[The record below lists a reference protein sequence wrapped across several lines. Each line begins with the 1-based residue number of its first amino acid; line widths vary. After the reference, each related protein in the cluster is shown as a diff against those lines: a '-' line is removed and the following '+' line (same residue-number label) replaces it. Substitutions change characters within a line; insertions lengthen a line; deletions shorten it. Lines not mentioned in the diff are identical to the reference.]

1 MGKISKVQIWDRRL
15 KDSVGGGTTC
25 VIQLWCNSAGAQPST
40 KIFGCLGP
48 WDLKFTNIRSKYPI
62 YLVKIWTLS
71 SYRVIF
77 GKEARFIPL
86 TEVSYFLFGW
96 GDFLKSRDFY
106 PRNRGFFKIRVF
118 LSRRFFSRRS
128 GVFWNLGIF
137 ITGIEDFW
145 KSEDFL
151 SPWFFGDGA
160 FSGMGIFFSWDGIS
174 HQKATSGHRR

>member
-86 TEVSYFLFGW
+86 TEVSYFCLVEV
-96 GDFLKSRDFY
+96 
-106 PRNRGFFKIRVF
+106 I
-118 LSRRFFSRRS
+118 
-128 GVFWNLGIF
+128 FWNLGIF
-137 ITGIEDFW
+137 IPGIG
-145 KSEDFL
+145 DFL
-151 SPWFFGDGA
+151 KFGYFYPGDFFPGDRE
-160 FSGMGIFFSWDGIS
+160 FFEISGFLLRELRIFENLGILGIGFFFVVWDIPS
-174 HQKATSGHRR
+174 